1 MLDYKKFD
9 NIVDSDE
16 DDDGTPVMK
25 QPAMVRPSPPSSS
38 SSSSVPSSS
47 SISSV
52 PVTIPSANLQQP
64 PPPTIMTKKG
74 KEGRL
79 KYEYEGR
86 TIYEWEQN
94 LNEVIIYIIPPPG
107 ITKKLFDI
115 EISHRHLKIGIKNTP
130 PYIDEDTWGPVKT
143 SESMWMMDDGELI
156 INLQK
161 MNKAETWESAL
172 LGRNGQVVDP
182 VTKEEIRK
190 KMMLERFQEEVSAR
204 QTVMLI
210 CIDYG

>member
-1 MLDYKKFD
+1 MVDYKKFD
-9 NIVDSDE
+9 SIIDSDE
-16 DDDGTPVMK
+16 EDDV
-25 QPAMVRPSPPSSS
+25 VLSPSLARQQLQPPSSS
-38 SSSSVPSSS
+38 SSSSLSPSPLSS
-47 SISSV
+47 LPPGSQ
-52 PVTIPSANLQQP
+52 PVTK
-64 PPPTIMTKKG
+64 MTKKG

-94 LNEVIIYIIPPPG
+94 LNEVLIYINPPPG
-107 ITKKLFDI
+107 ITKKELEID
-115 EISHRHLKIGIKNTP
+115 ISHRHLKIGIKNTA

-161 MNKAETWESAL
+161 MNKAETWECAL
-172 LGRNGQVVDP
+172 LGRHGQTVDP

-190 KMMLERFQEEVSAR
+190 KMMLERFQEEV
-204 QTVMLI
+204 
-210 CIDYG
+210 